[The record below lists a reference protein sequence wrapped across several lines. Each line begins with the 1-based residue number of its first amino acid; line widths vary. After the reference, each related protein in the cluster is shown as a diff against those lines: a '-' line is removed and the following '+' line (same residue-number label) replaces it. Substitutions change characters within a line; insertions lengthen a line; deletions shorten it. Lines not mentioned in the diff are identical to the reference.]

1 MRGADVTQD
10 SMFSY
15 LTLEDYVPKGHPLQP
30 IREIVNAALREMD
43 ETFAAMYADSGRD
56 SIPPEQLLRGLILQ
70 SLYGLR
76 SERLLCEQLGYNM
89 LFRWFVGLSVDR
101 TPWDHSTY
109 TKNRDRLI
117 EHEVIRELFSRV
129 LDRAKAKGL
138 LSSEH
143 FSVDGTLVRAWASHK
158 SFVPKDGAP
167 PPSSG
172 SRGNPEVDFK
182 GQKRTNDTHQSKTDP
197 DAKLATKSSKAGAIP
212 AYMGHVLTEN
222 RNGLVVDPRLTQANG
237 TAEREAA
244 IEMLAELPGE
254 ARKTVGAD
262 KAYDTEDFVK
272 NCRGINVTPHVA
284 QNTSNRKSRIDRR
297 TTRHA
302 GYTISQ
308 FARKLIETVFG
319 QAARHPA
326 PGEAARIGEG
336 RAAVHARGDGGESAP
351 AAEASGDTSEWIDRR
366 GACSEHEMNANG
378 LNRGSQG
385 AVLGVHLRHQCNSA
399 SLNS

>member
-10 SMFSY
+10 GMFSY

-56 SIPPEQLLRGLILQ
+56 SIPLEQLLRGLILQ

-222 RNGLVVDPRLTQANG
+222 RNGLVVDTRLTQANG

-244 IEMLAELPGE
+244 IEMLPS
-254 ARKTVGAD
+254 
-262 KAYDTEDFVK
+262 
-272 NCRGINVTPHVA
+272 CRGRRARPSVRTRHTTPR
-284 QNTSNRKSRIDRR
+284 TSSRIAEGSTSRR
-297 TTRHA
+297 TSRRTPPIAKA
-302 GYTISQ
+302 GSIG
-308 FARKLIETVFG
+308 ARRAMRDTQSVSSLASSSKPCSATPSST
-319 QAARHPA
+319 ASCAR
-326 PGEAARIGEG
+326 
-336 RAAVHARGDGGESAP
+336 
-351 AAEASGDTSEWIDRR
+351 
-366 GACSEHEMNANG
+366 
-378 LNRGSQG
+378 
-385 AVLGVHLRHQCNSA
+385 
-399 SLNS
+399 

>member
-1 MRGADVTQD
+1 MRCPIIVEKNNGETTMRGADVTQD

-15 LTLEDYVPKGHPLQP
+15 QTLEDYVPKDHPLRP

-101 TPWDHSTY
+101 EPWDHSTY

-117 EHEVIRELFSRV
+117 EHEVVRELFERV
-129 LDRAKAKGL
+129 LDQAKAKGL

-143 FSVDGTLVRAWASHK
+143 FSVDGTLIRAWASHK

-182 GQKRTNDTHQSKTDP
+182 GQKRTNDTHASKTDP
-197 DAKLATKSSKAGAIP
+197 DSQLYTKSSKAGAIP
-212 AYMGHVLTEN
+212 SYMGHVLTEN
-222 RNGLVVDPRLTQANG
+222 RNGLVVDTRLTQANG

-244 IEMLAELPGE
+244 LEMLAELPGE

-262 KAYDTEDFVK
+262 KAYDTESFVEG
-272 NCRGINVTPHVA
+272 CREIKVTPHVA
-284 QNTSNRKSRIDRR
+284 QNTSGRSSRIDQR
-297 TTRHA
+297 TTRHT
-302 GYTISQ
+302 GYQISQ

-319 QAARHPA
+319 DAKQHGILRQLKLRGLAKVELLFTLAATVVNLRRLPKLL
-326 PGEAARIGEG
+326 PMR
-336 RAAVHARGDGGESAP
+336 P
-351 AAEASGDTSEWIDRR
+351 SG
-366 GACSEHEMNANG
+366 
-378 LNRGSQG
+378 
-385 AVLGVHLRHQCNSA
+385 
-399 SLNS
+399 

>member
-1 MRGADVTQD
+1 MIVEKNKGGPTMRGADVTQG

-15 LTLEDYVPKGHPLQP
+15 LTLEDYVPKEHPLRP

-43 ETFAAMYADSGRD
+43 ETFAAMYADTGRD
-56 SIPPEQLLRGLILQ
+56 STPPEQLLRGLILQ
-70 SLYGLR
+70 SLYGVR

-89 LFRWFVGLSVDR
+89 LFRWFVGLSVDKG
-101 TPWDHSTY
+101 PWDHSTY

-129 LDRAKAKGL
+129 LEQAKAKGL

-143 FSVDGTLVRAWASHK
+143 FSVDGTLIRAWASHK

-182 GQKRTNDTHQSKTDP
+182 GQKRTNETHQSKTDP

-222 RNGLVVDPRLTQANG
+222 RNGLVVNTRLTEANG

-244 IEMLAELPGE
+244 IQMLAELPGE

-262 KAYDTEDFVK
+262 KAYDTEDFVER
-272 NCRGINVTPHVA
+272 CRDLKVTPHVA
-284 QNTSNRKSRIDRR
+284 QNTSGRSSRIDQR
-297 TTRHA
+297 TTRHT
-302 GYTISQ
+302 GYLLSQ
-308 FARKLIETVFG
+308 YARKLIETVFG
-319 QAARHPA
+319 DAKQHGILRQVKLRGLAKVELLFTLAATVVNLRRLPKLLA
-326 PGEAARIGEG
+326 PE
-336 RAAVHARGDGGESAP
+336 P
-351 AAEASGDTSEWIDRR
+351 SG
-366 GACSEHEMNANG
+366 
-378 LNRGSQG
+378 
-385 AVLGVHLRHQCNSA
+385 
-399 SLNS
+399 

>member
-15 LTLEDYVPKGHPLQP
+15 LTLEDYVPEKHPLRP
-30 IREIVNAALREMD
+30 IREIVNAALRAMD

-76 SERLLCEQLGYNM
+76 SERLLCEQLGYNL
-89 LFRWFVGLSVDR
+89 LFRWFVGLSVDKA
-101 TPWDHSTY
+101 PWDHSTY

-129 LDRAKAKGL
+129 LDQAKAKGL

-143 FSVDGTLVRAWASHK
+143 FSVDGTLIRAWASHK

-167 PPSSG
+167 PPSAG
-172 SRGNPEVDFK
+172 SRGNPEVNFK
-182 GQKRTNDTHQSKTDP
+182 GQKRTNDTHESKTDP
-197 DAKLATKSSKAGAIP
+197 DSQLYTKSPKSGAIP

-222 RNGLVVDPRLTQANG
+222 RNGLVVDARLTQANG
-237 TAEREAA
+237 TAERETAL
-244 IEMLAELPGE
+244 EMLARLPGE
-254 ARKTVGAD
+254 VRKTVGAD
-262 KAYDTEDFVK
+262 KAFDTVSFVEG
-272 NCRGINVTPHVA
+272 CREINVTPHVA
-284 QNTSNRKSRIDRR
+284 QNTSGRASRIDQR

-302 GYTISQ
+302 GYALSQ

-319 QAARHPA
+319 DAKQHGILRQVKLRGLAKVELLFTLAATVVNLRRLPKLLA
-326 PGEAARIGEG
+326 PE
-336 RAAVHARGDGGESAP
+336 P
-351 AAEASGDTSEWIDRR
+351 SG
-366 GACSEHEMNANG
+366 
-378 LNRGSQG
+378 
-385 AVLGVHLRHQCNSA
+385 
-399 SLNS
+399 

>member
-1 MRGADVTQD
+1 MSCPIIVDKNNGETTMRGADVIQE

-15 LTLEDYVPKGHPLQP
+15 QTLSEYVPEAHPLRP

-89 LFRWFVGLSVDR
+89 LFRWFVGLGLDKG
-101 TPWDHSTY
+101 PWDHSTY

-117 EHEVIRELFSRV
+117 EQEVIRELFSRV
-129 LDRAKAKGL
+129 LDQAKAKGL

-143 FSVDGTLVRAWASHK
+143 FSVDGTLIRAWASHK

-167 PPSSG
+167 PPNSG
-172 SRGNPEVDFK
+172 SRNNPEVDFK
-182 GQKRTNDTHQSKTDP
+182 GQKRTNDTHESKTDP
-197 DAKLATKSSKAGAIP
+197 DSQLYTKSSKAGAIP
-212 AYMGHVLTEN
+212 CYMGHALTEN
-222 RNGLVVDPRLTQANG
+222 RNGLVVDTRLTQANG

-244 IEMLAELPGE
+244 LEMLAELPGE

-262 KAYDTEDFVK
+262 KAYDINPFVEG
-272 NCRGINVTPHVA
+272 CREINVTPHVA
-284 QNTSNRKSRIDRR
+284 QNTSRRSSRVDGR
-297 TTRHA
+297 TTRHT
-302 GYTISQ
+302 GYQISQ

-319 QAARHPA
+319 DAKQHGILRQVKLRGLAKVELLFTLAATVVNLRRLPRLLAIHP
-326 PGEAARIGEG
+326 
-336 RAAVHARGDGGESAP
+336 
-351 AAEASGDTSEWIDRR
+351 SG
-366 GACSEHEMNANG
+366 
-378 LNRGSQG
+378 
-385 AVLGVHLRHQCNSA
+385 
-399 SLNS
+399 

>member
-1 MRGADVTQD
+1 MRGADVAQG

-15 LTLEDYVPKGHPLQP
+15 LTLEDYVPKGHPLRP

-43 ETFAAMYADSGRD
+43 QTFAAMYADSGRD
-56 SIPPEQLLRGLILQ
+56 SIPPEQLLRGLIVQ

-89 LFRWFVGLSVDR
+89 LFRWFVGLSLDKQ
-101 TPWDHSTY
+101 PWDHSTY

-129 LDRAKAKGL
+129 LEQAKAKGL

-143 FSVDGTLVRAWASHK
+143 FSVDGTLIRAWASHK

-182 GQKRTNDTHQSKTDP
+182 GQRRTNDTHQSKTDP

-222 RNGLVVDPRLTQANG
+222 RNGLVVDTRLTEANG

-244 IEMLAELPGE
+244 LEMLAELPGDT
-254 ARKTVGAD
+254 RKTVGAD
-262 KAYDTEDFVK
+262 KAYDTESFVQG
-272 NCRGINVTPHVA
+272 CREINVTPHVA
-284 QNTSNRKSRIDRR
+284 QNTSSRSSRIDER
-297 TTRHA
+297 TTRHK
-302 GYTISQ
+302 GYRLSQ
-308 FARKLIETVFG
+308 FCRKLIETVFG
-319 QAARHPA
+319 DAKQHGILRQVKLRGLANVELLFTLAATVVNLRRLPKLLAPA
-326 PGEAARIGEG
+326 P
-336 RAAVHARGDGGESAP
+336 
-351 AAEASGDTSEWIDRR
+351 SG
-366 GACSEHEMNANG
+366 
-378 LNRGSQG
+378 
-385 AVLGVHLRHQCNSA
+385 
-399 SLNS
+399 

>member
-1 MRGADVTQD
+1 MSCPIIVDKNNGKPTMRGADVTQE

-15 LTLEDYVPKGHPLQP
+15 QTLGAYVPQAHPLRS
-30 IREIVNAALREMD
+30 IREIVNVALREMD

-56 SIPPEQLLRGLILQ
+56 SIAPEQLLRGLILQ

-89 LFRWFVGLSVDR
+89 LFRWFVGLSLDR

-129 LDRAKAKGL
+129 LERAKAKGL

-143 FSVDGTLVRAWASHK
+143 FSVDGTLIRAWASHK

-172 SRGNPEVDFK
+172 SRSNPEVDFK
-182 GQKRTNDTHQSKTDP
+182 GQKRTNDTHESKTDP
-197 DAKLATKSSKAGAIP
+197 DCQLYTKSSKAGAIP
-212 AYMGHVLTEN
+212 CYMGHALTEN
-222 RNGLVVDPRLTQANG
+222 RNGLVVDTRLTQANG

-244 IEMLAELPGE
+244 LEMLAELPGE
-254 ARKTVGAD
+254 TRKTVGAD
-262 KAYDTEDFVK
+262 KAYDIEPFVEG
-272 NCRGINVTPHVA
+272 CRGINVTPHVA
-284 QNTSNRKSRIDRR
+284 QNTSNRQSRIDRR

-302 GYTISQ
+302 GYQISQ

-319 QAARHPA
+319 DAKQHGILRQVKLRGLAKVELLFTLAATVVNLRRLPKLLA
-326 PGEAARIGEG
+326 PE
-336 RAAVHARGDGGESAP
+336 P
-351 AAEASGDTSEWIDRR
+351 SG
-366 GACSEHEMNANG
+366 
-378 LNRGSQG
+378 
-385 AVLGVHLRHQCNSA
+385 
-399 SLNS
+399 